1 VRAAPAA
8 RLFNSTPPHVVA
20 GVFRIRSSLIAAVLC
35 GALAPADAQ
44 TVCRDTPEGRVC
56 TVEQALVSST
66 LVPVETQQELGLV
79 TVAGGCSG
87 TLVNRFWV
95 LTADHCLTTDGNV
108 NGPVAAL
115 SNVPITAAWS
125 PRTVIPTRFVR
136 NWGGAGV
143 DLALVFLGAGD
154 FGEARIQL
162 FFVGELD
169 TTMRVV
175 KYGRGIHQLA
185 TVGPPP
191 TPAVSDGRYRSAI
204 FTPSAPSG
212 TAYNLPTATAG
223 ESANAGDS
231 GGPDFALAPN
241 NVLLGIAGVQ
251 SSCGWTTVPGKP
263 MPPTTWAWVDT
274 IPGCSSAAIADARFD
289 IVQIIQ
295 EGRIPCPDTSAACG
309 VLETTALT
317 IMLR

>member
-1 VRAAPAA
+1 M
-8 RLFNSTPPHVVA
+8 VA
-20 GVFRIRSSLIAAVLC
+20 GIRIRSWLIAAALGC
-35 GALAPADAQ
+35 TLAPADAQ
-44 TVCRDTPEGRVC
+44 TICRDTPEGRTC
-56 TVEQALVSST
+56 TVQQAIVAGT

-79 TVAGGCSG
+79 TVGGCSG

-95 LTADHCLTTDGNV
+95 LTADHCLTTNGTL

-115 SNVPITAAWS
+115 NNVPITAAWS
-125 PRTVIPTRFVR
+125 TRTVIPTRFVR

-154 FGEARIQL
+154 FGAARIQL
-162 FFVGELD
+162 FFVGELE

-191 TPAVSDGRYRSAI
+191 APAVSDRRYRSAI
-204 FTPSAPSG
+204 FTPSAASG
-212 TAYNLPTATAG
+212 TAYTLPTNAADQ
-223 ESANAGDS
+223 SANAGDS
-231 GGPDFALAPN
+231 GGPDFVIAPN

-251 SSCGWTTVPGKP
+251 STCGWTAVPGMP
-263 MPPTTWAWVDT
+263 TPPTTWAWVSA
-274 IPGCSSAAIADARFD
+274 IPDCASAAIADARFD

-295 EGRIPCPDTSAACG
+295 EGRTPCPDTSAACA
-309 VLETTALT
+309 VLETTSLT
-317 IMLR
+317 LMLR